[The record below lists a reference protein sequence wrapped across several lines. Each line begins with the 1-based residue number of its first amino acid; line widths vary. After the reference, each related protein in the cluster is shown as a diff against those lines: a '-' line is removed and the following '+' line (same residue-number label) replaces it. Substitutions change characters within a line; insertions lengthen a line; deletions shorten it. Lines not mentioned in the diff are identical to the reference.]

1 MNNNGVRTKRP
12 NKEQSRRQQEGRMI
26 LRDTE
31 RLRRELNL
39 RLLTDSSDAGQERS
53 AKLLLPERV
62 LYVES
67 ITVVDIRYPNRD
79 NNVVK
84 TNNRKE
90 RGTRLWQ

>member
-1 MNNNGVRTKRP
+1 
-12 NKEQSRRQQEGRMI
+12 MI
-26 LRDTE
+26 VRDTE

-39 RLLTDSSDAGQERS
+39 RLLTDSSDAGQELS
-53 AKLLLPERV
+53 AKFLLPERV

>member
-1 MNNNGVRTKRP
+1 MNNNGVRIKRL

-26 LRDTE
+26 VRDTE

-53 AKLLLPERV
+53 VKFLLPERV

>member
-39 RLLTDSSDAGQERS
+39 RLLTDSSDAGQEPS

>member
-53 AKLLLPERV
+53 VKLLLPERV